1 MLNISTT
8 SLNLMTPDT
17 KQVSVTAIKI
27 CEAFD
32 EQFAAQLLAV
42 CQNTQ
47 LLKLLFHNNVYK
59 KK

>member
-1 MLNISTT
+1 
-8 SLNLMTPDT
+8 MTPDT

-59 KK
+59 KKWKQNIK